1 MKIITAFFLVLMMAK
16 GCTSSELK
24 KESENISF
32 EYEASTRGNYFKT
45 LVKQDTVFNI
55 KGRNQ
60 VAERKDLSK
69 SEWNGVLKAL
79 SDVDVSKLNN
89 LKAPTEKRF
98 YDGAMMATFRL
109 IYKNETYQVPV
120 FDHGNPPKEIEKL
133 VNEVLK
139 VSQIKNKNNDD

>member
-1 MKIITAFFLVLMMAK
+1 MKIITAIFLVLMMTK
-16 GCTSSELK
+16 GCNSSELQ

-60 VAERKDLSK
+60 VAELKDLPK
-69 SEWNGVLKAL
+69 KNWNSVLKKL
-79 SDVDVSKLNN
+79 SDVNVAKLNN
-89 LKAPTEKRF
+89 LKAPSEKRF
-98 YDGAMMATFRL
+98 YDGAMMATFKV

-139 VSQIKNKNNDD
+139 VSQIQNKNNDD